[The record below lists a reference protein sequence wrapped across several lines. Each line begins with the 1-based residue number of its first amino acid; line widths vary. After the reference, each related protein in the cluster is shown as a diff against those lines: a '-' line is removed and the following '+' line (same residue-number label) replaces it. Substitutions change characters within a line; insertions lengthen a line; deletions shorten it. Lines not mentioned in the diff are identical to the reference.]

1 MDLQQDLF
9 EDIPSPETSEL
20 PTPMLVPLAVPCA
33 WRNRRDEPCQRLARR
48 PLSLDGQ
55 PMHSEGRP
63 LLRCEIA
70 CFNGPSAGGAHPY
83 QDTRPDERETN
94 DGR

>member
-9 EDIPSPETSEL
+9 EDPETPDL
-20 PTPMLVPLAVPCA
+20 PAPRLAPLAVPCA
-33 WRNRRDEPCQRLARR
+33 WRNRRDEPCQRLARS

-55 PMHSEGRP
+55 PMHAEGRP

-70 CFNGPSAGGAHPY
+70 CFNGPSAGGGHPDH
-83 QDTRPDERETN
+83 DTRPDELETN